1 MKAAQRRAGSAHA
14 CAQLVLVEHVSLGS
28 RLTLARQIGRR
39 SLGAELLQ
47 DFLLQTAVTLQHR
60 MVHLRHRRRASVTKG
75 SIISA
80 RLGFFFTFLSSIVS
94 CSSPGQRV
102 CVRAC
107 VPAAREAAAWRQ
119 VALRELSSRCQ
130 RRTRP
135 IAQEHLRG
143 RGTSSQQDCS
153 STAISVTRTQSEQ
166 AASLFSL
173 LLTFTSFSFFGPCP
187 SVYLPSFLPSFPERP
202 C

>member
-1 MKAAQRRAGSAHA
+1 MGFFSHFYPASFPAP
-14 CAQLVLVEHVSLGS
+14 
-28 RLTLARQIGRR
+28 
-39 SLGAELLQ
+39 
-47 DFLLQTAVTLQHR
+47 
-60 MVHLRHRRRASVTKG
+60 HLASVC
-75 SIISA
+75 A
-80 RLGFFFTFLSSIVS
+80 
-94 CSSPGQRV
+94 

-153 STAISVTRTQSEQ
+153 STAISVTLTQSEQ
-166 AASLFSL
+166 ASSLFSL
-173 LLTFTSFSFFGPCP
+173 LLTFTSFSFLVLARVSTFP
-187 SVYLPSFLPSFPERP
+187 PSFLPFLSVLADFGVLCLLPRSVLSRLPSFVVTRLLRQVCFLFAFYVLTTCPPFVKGQKWTKGGEP
-202 C
+202 